1 MAGWMGL
8 PDIDYTN
15 PTVEDGYQ
23 HAFTLF
29 REITEHEGRLYQY
42 PIEEYKSL
50 REDKKEIHGTS
61 LEMNTSCFE
70 CHLPKLPQSFKL
82 HLRGVNM
89 KYEDG
94 LFTIDMKVSG
104 SGRGEKHI
112 KIPEIYNMTIFSDT
126 SSLELF
132 FNDGAYA
139 FTTRIYDKSD
149 NVEIVCNEDIDI
161 TAYSMKD
168 ITVEPVK

>member
-1 MAGWMGL
+1 MGL

-15 PTVEDGYQ
+15 PTVEEGRQ

-29 REITEHEGRLYQY
+29 REITEHEGRLYQF

-50 REDKKEIHGTS
+50 REEKKEVQGTS
-61 LEMNTSCFE
+61 LTMNTSCFE
-70 CHLPKLPQSFKL
+70 CHFTDLPQLFKL
-82 HLRGVNM
+82 HLRGVDM
-89 KYEDG
+89 DYEDG
-94 LFTIDMKVSG
+94 LFTINMNQSG

-112 KIPEIYNMTIFSDT
+112 KISKIYNITIFSDT

-149 NVEIVCNEDIDI
+149 NVEMICNEDIDM

>member
-15 PTVEDGYQ
+15 PTVEEGHQ

-42 PIEEYKSL
+42 PLEEYKSL
-50 REDKKEIHGTS
+50 REDKKEVHGTS

-70 CHLPKLPQSFKL
+70 CHLPKLPKSFRL
-82 HLRGVNM
+82 HLRGVDM
-89 KYEDG
+89 YYEDR
-94 LFTIDMKVSG
+94 LFTINMNKSG

-112 KIPEIYNMTIFSDT
+112 KISELDNMTIFSDT

-139 FTTRIYDKSD
+139 LTTRIYENSD
-149 NVEIVCNEDIDI
+149 TVEITSSVEMNM
-161 TAYSMKD
+161 TAYSLKP
-168 ITVEPVK
+168 IIVEPVK

>member
-1 MAGWMGL
+1 MGL

-15 PTVEDGYQ
+15 PTVEEGYQ

-29 REITEHEGRLYQY
+29 REITEHDGRLYQY

-50 REDKKEIHGTS
+50 REDKKEVHGTS
-61 LEMNTSCFE
+61 LKMNTSCFE
-70 CHLPKLPQSFKL
+70 CHFTDLPQLFKL
-82 HLRGVNM
+82 HLRGVDM
-89 KYEDG
+89 DYEDG
-94 LFTIDMKVSG
+94 LFTINMNQSG

-112 KIPEIYNMTIFSDT
+112 KISKIYNITIFSDT

-139 FTTRIYDKSD
+139 FTTRIYEDSD
-149 NVEIVCNEDIDI
+149 SVEITSDVEMNM
-161 TAYSMKD
+161 TAYSMKN